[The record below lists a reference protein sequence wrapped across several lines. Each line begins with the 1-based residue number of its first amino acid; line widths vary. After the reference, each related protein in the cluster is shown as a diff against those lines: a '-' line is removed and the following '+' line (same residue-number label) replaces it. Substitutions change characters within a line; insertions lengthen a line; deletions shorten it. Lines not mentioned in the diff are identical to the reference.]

1 MMIITFS
8 VELFP
13 PNIKINGGNIYVGRR
28 NNLGEG
34 RSNARQ
40 RRRHESGRVWS
51 GVALL
56 TSISFT
62 GCHRESLGFVVS
74 WKL

>member
-8 VELFP
+8 VEF
-13 PNIKINGGNIYVGRR
+13 
-28 NNLGEG
+28 
-34 RSNARQ
+34 
-40 RRRHESGRVWS
+40 

-56 TSISFT
+56 TSICFT
-62 GCHRESLGFVVS
+62 SCHRESLGFVVS